1 MQDLQVTLNQAK
13 KFIPSLLKAGVTPFL
28 HGSPALGKSS
38 IVKQIADKHNL
49 ELIDVRLSQ
58 LDPSDLVGFPTF
70 DDDKVIFKPV
80 DLFPLET
87 DSLPKNK
94 KGWLLFLD
102 EANGASHAVQMA
114 SYKLILDRMV
124 GNHKLHPNVFIVGAG
139 NLETDNAIVNT
150 MSSALISRFA
160 HFTIRLDSEEWLE
173 WASKTGI
180 DHRIT
185 SFIGF
190 KPNLLYTFNPDAT
203 APYASP
209 RTWEMLSRVIKDSA
223 QTDLELLASMVGEGV
238 AREFRT
244 YLELQADLPNF
255 DTIINNPEKI
265 VISENLGTQWAL
277 MGMVISKLTDKYV
290 EPISIFLERLP
301 LEIQVCAMREI
312 RNRHSIDFLKI
323 NMKDWFTKT
332 AKVIHE

>member
-70 DDDKVIFKPV
+70 DGDKVIFKPV

-124 GNHKLHPNVFIVGAG
+124 GTHKLHPKVFIVAAG

-160 HFTIRLDSEEWLE
+160 HFTIRLDTEEWLD
-173 WASKTGI
+173 WASNKGI

-190 KPNLLYTFNPDAT
+190 KPDLIYTFNPNAT
-203 APYASP
+203 APYACP
-209 RTWEMLSRVIKDSA
+209 RTWEMVSRVIQDSDDS
-223 QTDLELLASMVGEGV
+223 DLALLASMIGEGV
-238 AREFRT
+238 AREFNT
-244 YLELQADLPNF
+244 YLKLQADLPSF
-255 DTIINNPEKI
+255 DDIVANPEE
-265 VISENLGTQWAL
+265 VTISNNLGTQWAL
-277 MGMVISKLTDKYV
+277 MGMSTSKLSDKTAKPV
-290 EPISIFLERLP
+290 STFLERLP

-312 RNRHSIDFLKI
+312 RNRHSLNFLKD
-323 NMKDWFTKT
+323 NMKEWFSKT
-332 AKVIHE
+332 ARTLHE